1 MNQAKVSTICSSI
14 LSAPFRQSEQPAV
27 QYKSQGQWISKTWSV
42 YLSEIRL
49 LASFLKQ
56 EGLKKKSV
64 VAILSNS
71 RYEWAVTDFAVLATG
86 AIVVPIYTN
95 STSED
100 IEFILNNCEAEFLF
114 VENRNVY
121 QDFQKIAQRCTHIR
135 KIISFEKI
143 VDASQVPSFQKA
155 LELGKSFLDQNN
167 EHFEESLSQITASDT
182 ASILYT
188 SGTTGQPKGVVLTHE
203 QIISEVSEAFTL
215 CGATP
220 EDITLSFLPYA
231 HVLGRIEIWG
241 HMYIGYTV
249 AFAESIELLKQNLS
263 DIRPTFLMAVP
274 RIFEKVHTT
283 ILNQTQSNPLK
294 NKLFKWALQ
303 VGLKTSQKKLSHRA
317 LTLQELAE
325 LELAKKL
332 VLSKITEIFGGR
344 LRFAISGGA
353 PLSLDVALFF
363 HACDILIL
371 EGYGLTETTAAICVN
386 TPFNYKF
393 GSVGRPIGDVQLK
406 LAPDGEVL
414 VKSKKVMKE
423 YFKNPEAT
431 KNSFE
436 DGWYK
441 TGDIGEFLIG
451 GDLKITDR
459 KKDLIKTAGG
469 KYVAPQKLEAL
480 VKKHPLIAFAHIHG
494 DQKKYVVAILALEKA
509 QLEKWAQEKN
519 LSHLSFVDL
528 TKHALLQDAIRG
540 LVAEVNTHLAS
551 YESIKKFIIAPHEF
565 TVESGDLT
573 PSLKLKKKH
582 LDVKFKN
589 EIEQLYS

>member
-1 MNQAKVSTICSSI
+1 MSQTNIATICSSI

-42 YLSEIRL
+42 YLNEIRL

-56 EGLKKKSV
+56 EGLKKKTV

-71 RYEWAVTDFAVLATG
+71 RYEWAVTDFAVLGTG

-95 STSED
+95 STPED

-121 QDFQKIAQRCTHIR
+121 QDFQKIALRCTHVK

-143 VDASQVPSFQKA
+143 VDAAQVPSFQKA
-155 LELGKSFLDQNN
+155 LEFGKIFLDQNS
-167 EHFEESLSQITASDT
+167 EHFEKSLSETKASDT
-182 ASILYT
+182 ATILYT

-249 AFAESIELLKQNLS
+249 AFAESIELLKQNLG

-294 NKLFKWALQ
+294 NKMFKWALQ

-317 LTLQELAE
+317 LTIQELAE
-325 LELAKKL
+325 LELAKRL

-353 PLSLDVALFF
+353 PLALDVALFF